1 MKTKTLA
8 DFQICI
14 SVLLT
19 ELKQQ
24 LKIEVAEALKNEL
37 KKGKSYSQQFR
48 YFNNILRFVRSK
60 QQEANEEFE
69 QYGRRLCARI
79 HGVSTIDNETSDE
92 VFDTVKSLVK
102 EISSD
107 IPDVVIMDRAHQIG
121 KGYNNKQQMYVV
133 NVLQLLGTERCFI

>member
-1 MKTKTLA
+1 MEELQSTV
-8 DFQICI
+8 
-14 SVLLT
+14 SVLQQHIKICQKQT
-19 ELKQQ
+19 IEL
-24 LKIEVAEALKNEL
+24 
-37 KKGKSYSQQFR
+37 
-48 YFNNILRFVRSK
+48 
-60 QQEANEEFE
+60 QEANEEFE

>member
-14 SVLLT
+14 SLPLT

-60 QQEANEEFE
+60 QM
-69 QYGRRLCARI
+69 
-79 HGVSTIDNETSDE
+79 
-92 VFDTVKSLVK
+92 KSLNSMV
-102 EISSD
+102 EGYVQEFMVFQ
-107 IPDVVIMDRAHQIG
+107 PLIMKLRTKCLI
-121 KGYNNKQQMYVV
+121 
-133 NVLQLLGTERCFI
+133 R